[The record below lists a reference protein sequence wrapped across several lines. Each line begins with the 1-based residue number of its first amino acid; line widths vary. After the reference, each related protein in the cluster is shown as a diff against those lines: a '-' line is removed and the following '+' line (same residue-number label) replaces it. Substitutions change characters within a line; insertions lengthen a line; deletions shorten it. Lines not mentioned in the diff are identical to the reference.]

1 MKRFYVSSFI
11 SLVNLIVFD
20 FTKFFSIH
28 ATHRT
33 RRDNTHVVL
42 RVPYVESLH
51 DQVLQSNFSVR
62 KIVKKI
68 DFTASNPGDF
78 ESTSN
83 FQRQP

>member
-1 MKRFYVSSFI
+1 MLHI
-11 SLVNLIVFD
+11 E
-20 FTKFFSIH
+20 H
-28 ATHRT
+28 AEITHMLF
-33 RRDNTHVVL
+33 L

-51 DQVLQSNFSVR
+51 DQVLQSNFTVR